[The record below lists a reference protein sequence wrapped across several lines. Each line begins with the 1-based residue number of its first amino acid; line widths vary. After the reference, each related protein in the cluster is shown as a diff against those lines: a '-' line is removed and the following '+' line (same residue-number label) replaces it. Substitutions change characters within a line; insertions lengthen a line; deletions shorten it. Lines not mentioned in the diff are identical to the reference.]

1 VNRAQRR
8 SQAVKL
14 RRMLKTNPYWMDHL
28 RQFPQVSIDAPE
40 IPGRRYHT
48 ITHHVHG
55 CASHRGGGEIDG
67 AACDCGAVV
76 TKHIEPLGS

>member
-28 RQFPQVSIDAPE
+28 RQFPQVSIDAP
-40 IPGRRYHT
+40 
-48 ITHHVHG
+48 VHG
-55 CASHRGGGEIDG
+55 CASHCGGGEIDG